1 MEINNAVGKAIR
13 DVRNSKALRQ
23 EFFSDV
29 SSTSHMSRVE
39 NGQYGA
45 TVAFINKIAV
55 AMDVHPLTILTL
67 SFLNANDGQDVA
79 QLQEIVIKEL
89 EALNSHK

>member
-1 MEINNAVGKAIR
+1 MEIKKAVGKAIK
-13 DVRNSKALRQ
+13 DVRNSKALNQ
-23 EFFSDV
+23 EFFSVV

-45 TVAFINKIAV
+45 TVEFIDKIAT

-67 SFLNANDGQDVA
+67 SFLNANEGQNVSAIHDRVS
-79 QLQEIVIKEL
+79 KEL
-89 EALNSHK
+89 LELKVFK